1 MVVQKGANRWV
12 NLPSRKYEANGE
24 TKYQKLME
32 FDDAATEK
40 RFRDQIMK
48 AVDEY
53 TERNGDLVPE
63 DVIRENQS
71 FPF

>member
-1 MVVQKGANRWV
+1 
-12 NLPSRKYEANGE
+12 
-24 TKYQKLME
+24 ME